1 MRTLLS
7 EQYAP
12 ITSQIGFVRAGKPE
26 TVDALVRWRRELGDD
41 VAPTREVGDFPE
53 ALLSLPPL
61 VSPILWRE
69 LLVATTGPWTAYFN
83 CAVDG
88 TDAASAIAVL
98 SERLGCQGL
107 VVTCQPHL
115 PARDRM
121 GAVMFTLEDPS
132 VDGSVGPRRS
142 IAAIYDGD
150 RWRFDTD
157 GEPLPFEE
165 RDRYAA
171 RRLRD
176 RFTSDMLERYC
187 RALGVDA
194 FNGRFYRGPAVLV
207 SHTPPTET
215 RAQHLARFPIPAGA
229 KGVAPARD
237 PDELLVP
244 RDLVARSLAEAQQ
257 FLGIVPGEADDL
269 PG

>member
-1 MRTLLS
+1 
-7 EQYAP
+7 
-12 ITSQIGFVRAGKPE
+12 
-26 TVDALVRWRRELGDD
+26 
-41 VAPTREVGDFPE
+41 
-53 ALLSLPPL
+53 
-61 VSPILWRE
+61 
-69 LLVATTGPWTAYFN
+69 
-83 CAVDG
+83 
-88 TDAASAIAVL
+88 VL

-165 RDRYAA
+165 RVRYAA